1 MNASSKSERA
11 AYDAPTGRLL
21 LSDLGWSGIGTLD
34 EWEERARF
42 ILRAVARQRAVLDQ
56 GWPQDFLKQIADV

>member
-1 MNASSKSERA
+1 MSAGPRPERA

-21 LSDLGWSGIGTLD
+21 LSGPGWSGIGALD

-42 ILRAVARQRAVLDQ
+42 ILRAVARQRALLDQ